1 MNLELRLPLADAL
14 LRLAD
19 DEMILAHR
27 DSEWTGHAPILEE
40 DIAFANIAL
49 DEMGHAGVWYR
60 LVAELRGEDPDTHP
74 DQLVFHRALDEFR
87 CLRLVEL
94 PKGDWAF
101 TIVRQFLFDSA
112 EVVRL
117 QALRR
122 SEYPPLAKAAA
133 KIAIEERYHD
143 RHLRA
148 WVRRL
153 GLGTEESHR
162 RMQAALDQLWPYAT
176 QLFEP
181 QVSESELVAAGLFPA
196 SEPMAA
202 EWAEAAA
209 AILADAD
216 LKIPTVGP
224 GMNGGRENHTD
235 HLEPLLAEMQSVARL
250 EPQASW

>member
-1 MNLELRLPLADAL
+1 MRSELRSRLADAL
-14 LRLAD
+14 LGLAD
-19 DEMILAHR
+19 DEMLLAHR

-49 DEMGHAGVWYR
+49 DEMGHAGIWYR
-60 LVAELRGEDPDTHP
+60 LIAELRGEDPDSYP
-74 DQLVFHRALDEFR
+74 DRLVFHRAPAEYR
-87 CLRLVEL
+87 CIRMVEL

-117 QALRR
+117 QALRQ
-122 SEYPPLAKAAA
+122 SHHAPLAKAAA

-153 GLGTEESHR
+153 GLGTEESRR
-162 RMQAALDQLWPYAT
+162 RMQAALDKLWPGAG

-181 QVSESELVAAGLFPA
+181 VSSEPDLVAAGLFPA
-196 SEPMAA
+196 SRPMAA
-202 EWAEAAA
+202 EWAEGAAGF
-209 AILADAD
+209 LADAG
-216 LKIPTVGP
+216 LKIPTGTP
-224 GMNGGRENHTD
+224 QNNGREEHTEY
-235 HLEPLLAEMQSVARL
+235 LGPLLAEMQSVARL
-250 EPQASW
+250 EPQATW

>member
-1 MNLELRLPLADAL
+1 VRPDLRPLLADAL
-14 LRLAD
+14 LGLAD

-49 DEMGHAGVWYR
+49 DEMGHAGIWYR
-60 LVAELRGEDPDTHP
+60 LVAELRGEDPDTYP
-74 DQLVFHRALDEFR
+74 DRLVFHRAPGEFR
-87 CLRLVEL
+87 CIRMVEL

-112 EVVRL
+112 EIVRL
-117 QALRR
+117 QALGQ
-122 SEYPPLAKAAA
+122 SHHPPLAKAAA

-153 GLGTEESHR
+153 GLGTEESHSK
-162 RMQAALDQLWPYAT
+162 MQAALDQLWPYT
-176 QLFEP
+176 GQLFEP
-181 QVSESELVAAGLFPA
+181 PTSEGELVAAGSFPA
-196 SEPMAA
+196 SETMAA
-202 EWAEAAA
+202 AWVEGAAA
-209 AILADAD
+209 TLADAG
-216 LKIPTVGP
+216 LRMQAGQP
-224 GMNGGRENHTD
+224 GINGGRLQHTE
-235 HLEPLLAEMQSVARL
+235 HLEPLLAELQSVARL

>member
-1 MNLELRLPLADAL
+1 VRLELRSLLADAL
-14 LRLAD
+14 LGLAD

-49 DEMGHAGVWYR
+49 DEMGHAGIWYR
-60 LVAELRGEDPDTHP
+60 LVAELRGEDPDSYP
-74 DQLVFHRALDEFR
+74 DRLVFHRAPDEFR
-87 CLRLVEL
+87 CIRMVEL

-117 QALRR
+117 QALQQ
-122 SEYPPLAKAAA
+122 SHHAPLAKAAA
-133 KIAIEERYHD
+133 KIAVEERYHD
-143 RHLRA
+143 RHLHA

-162 RMQAALDQLWPYAT
+162 RMQTALDQLWPDT
-176 QLFEP
+176 VQLFEP
-181 QVSESELVAAGLFPA
+181 PSHESELTAAGLFPA
-196 SEPMAA
+196 AEPMAA
-202 EWAEAAA
+202 EWAEGAAA
-209 AILADAD
+209 TLADAD
-216 LKIPTVGP
+216 LKIQRGTP
-224 GMNGGRENHTD
+224 GMNGGREKHTD
-235 HLEPLLAEMQSVARL
+235 HLELLLAEMQSVARL

>member
-1 MNLELRLPLADAL
+1 MRPELRPLLAEAL
-14 LRLAD
+14 LGLAD

-49 DEMGHAGVWYR
+49 DEMGHAGIWYR
-60 LVAELRGEDPDTHP
+60 LVAELRREDADAYPDR
-74 DQLVFHRALDEFR
+74 LVFHRAPDEFR
-87 CLRLVEL
+87 CVRMVEL

-112 EVVRL
+112 EIVRL
-117 QALRR
+117 RALGT
-122 SEYPPLAKAAA
+122 SHHPPLAKAAA

-153 GLGTEESHR
+153 GLGTEESHSK
-162 RMQAALDQLWPYAT
+162 MQAALDQLWPYT
-176 QLFEP
+176 GQLFEP
-181 QVSESELVAAGLFPA
+181 PSSESELAAAGLFPA
-196 SEPMAA
+196 SEAMAA
-202 EWAEAAA
+202 EWEGGAAA
-209 AILADAD
+209 ALADAG
-216 LKIPTVGP
+216 LEMPAGKPVS
-224 GMNGGRENHTD
+224 NGGRMRHTEY
-235 HLEPLLAEMQSVARL
+235 LEPLLSEMQSVARL